1 MEEDEE
7 ICSWLQRPHTHGAAR
22 SDHKMNMPPPIE
34 TLLMPPASLPYNL
47 KKHRTEKT
55 SISQLGQDMWVDEV
69 LGHMKDGFVLESGAY
84 DGETHSNSLFFE
96 LFRNWQCLLV
106 EADPHS
112 QDRLASKNRRCH
124 VLKAGL
130 SVTDQP
136 SMFDFKEA
144 AELGGIMDTFSTEH
158 QNRITKEIAE
168 GTNMA
173 DHPEAGAEVS
183 VPAYPL
189 NMVMKQLNRTT
200 IDYWSLDVEGAE
212 LSILQGTDFK
222 TLEIGVI
229 TVEYNGQQQP
239 IQALLEQNG
248 FQLAQSGYQDDYYV
262 NTAYF
267 EKRGLDPEPFIL
279 HKV

>member
-84 DGETHSNSLFFE
+84 DGETGSNSLFFE

-106 EADPHS
+106 EADPHT
-112 QDRLASKNRRCH
+112 QDKLVSKNRKCH
-124 VLKAGL
+124 VLKAGF

-136 SMFDFKEA
+136 STVDFEEA
-144 AELGGIMDTFSTEH
+144 NQLGGIESTLDTWQ
-158 QNRITKEIAE
+158 QNRINQQINHMKKA
-168 GTNMA
+168 
-173 DHPEAGAEVS
+173 HPEAGAKII
-183 VPAYPL
+183 VPTYPV

-212 LSILQGTDFK
+212 LSILQGIDFK

-229 TVEYNGQQQP
+229 TVERNGKQQP
-239 IQALLEQNG
+239 IQALLAKNG
-248 FQLAQSGYQDDYYV
+248 FQLANSGAVDDYYV

-267 EKRGLDPEPFIL
+267 QKRGLNRSNL
-279 HKV
+279 SNAA